1 MDAPPATPRPLVAHV
16 ATDAAIGRTFDYAV
30 PPALAASVGPGSL
43 VRVQFGHREIDALVL
58 DVSARSDHPGT
69 LKPVLG
75 AAAGKPW
82 LSAPLIRL
90 ARWMS
95 SYYLAPVELCLK
107 IMLPPVVRDGT
118 AEDGFKRRLVVR
130 RAHDQTPVAGRKSEG
145 RKSDKGLFDLETL
158 RPATAPSAAPRPTA
172 RQREILERLGDGE
185 ENVAGFCK
193 AWNVSP
199 PTLRKMA
206 AAGLVEIFEKVER
219 RDPLAGRRVLPS
231 KPLPLTDEQAAALAL
246 VRAACDA
253 PADGP
258 PPRPVLIRGVTA
270 SGKTEVYLQAI
281 AGELAKGRGAIVLV
295 PEIALTPQTIQRFAA
310 RFGNTV
316 AVLHS
321 QLGAGERHDEW
332 ARIRSGE
339 ARVVVGPRSAL
350 FAPVENLGL
359 IVVDEEHEPSYKQD
373 ETPRYNA
380 RDTAVVRAKF
390 ERCAVVLGS
399 ATPSLESWRN
409 AKEGKY
415 ALATLVRRAV
425 DSAELPRTIVVDM
438 RGEAAKAEGK
448 LPVFSETL
456 VQAVRRR
463 LELGEQTMLFLNRR
477 GWAPALACPAC
488 GHREECG
495 NCSVAMTWH
504 RDDAVLRCH
513 VCGAFRPAP
522 ERCPACGSPDYRFG
536 GVGTQRVEDVA
547 RRLFPRATV
556 ERMDVDVTTRKS
568 SHEEILGRFRAGKT
582 DILVGTQMI
591 AKGLDFP
598 NVTLAGILNADAGLA
613 IPDFRAAERTFQ
625 LVAQM
630 AGRTGRGLRPG
641 DVIVQTLSPDEPAI
655 ACARTEDFEGF
666 ARTELAERR
675 ELCYP
680 PFGHFH
686 CATFRSEN
694 REAAAAA
701 AARFAAAVGRSDR
714 YLLGDPAPAA
724 VEKAKGRWRFQVT
737 LRGPDPAVLLE
748 RLRAAVAATSAAAE
762 RDRVSVSVDV
772 DAIDA
777 F

>member
-193 AWNVSP
+193 AWNVAP

-772 DAIDA
+772 DAIGA

>member
-1 MDAPPATPRPLVAHV
+1 MSRMPGIPPEERPAVAHV
-16 ATDAAIGRTFDYAV
+16 ATDAAIGRTFDYAI
-30 PPALAASVGPGSL
+30 PPALAASVVPGAL
-43 VRVQFGHREIDALVL
+43 VRVQFGHREIEALVL
-58 DVSARSDHPGT
+58 GTSARSGHPGA

-82 LSAPLIRL
+82 LSPALIRL
-90 ARWMS
+90 AGWMS
-95 SYYLAPVELCLK
+95 SYYLAPIELCLK

-118 AEDGFKRRLVVR
+118 REDGFKRRLVVR
-130 RAHDQTPVAGRKSEG
+130 RA
-145 RKSDKGLFDLETL
+145 
-158 RPATAPSAAPRPTA
+158 RPADGGALPGLVPAPATA

-185 ENVAGFCK
+185 EAVAGFCK

-199 PTLRKMA
+199 PTLHKMA
-206 AAGLVEIFEKVER
+206 AAGLVEIEEKVER

-231 KPLPLTDEQAAALAL
+231 RPLPLTDEQAAALAL

-281 AGELAKGRGAIVLV
+281 AGELDKGRGAIVLV

-310 RFGNTV
+310 RFGDTV

-332 ARIRSGE
+332 ARIRDGS

-350 FAPVENLGL
+350 FAPVEKLGL

-380 RDTAVVRAKF
+380 RDTAVVRARF
-390 ERCAVVLGS
+390 EHCAVVLGS

-409 AKEGKY
+409 ALDGKY
-415 ALATLVRRAV
+415 ALATLARRAV
-425 DSAELPRTIVVDM
+425 DAAEPPHALVVDM
-438 RGEAAKAEGK
+438 RGETARAEGR
-448 LPVFSETL
+448 LPVFSDTL
-456 VQAVRRR
+456 VQAIRRR
-463 LELGEQTMLFLNRR
+463 LDLGEQTMLFLNRR
-477 GWAPALACPAC
+477 GYAPAVSCPAC
-488 GHREECG
+488 GHREECE

-504 RDDAVLRCH
+504 RDDGVLRCH

-522 ERCPACGSPDYRFG
+522 ARCPACGCPDYRYG
-536 GVGTQRVEDVA
+536 GVGTQRVEAVA
-547 RRLFPRATV
+547 RRLFPRASI
-556 ERMDVDVTTRKS
+556 ERMDVDATTRKS

-613 IPDFRAAERTFQ
+613 VPDFRAAERTFQ

-655 ACARTEDFEGF
+655 EFAKTEDFESF
-666 ARTELAERR
+666 ARGELAERR

-680 PFGHFH
+680 PYGHLH
-686 CATFRSEN
+686 CATFRSES

-714 YLLGDPAPAA
+714 YLLGDPAPAPI
-724 VEKAKGRWRFQVT
+724 EKAKGLWRFQVS
-737 LRGPDPAVLLE
+737 LRGPDPAILLE
-748 RLRAAVAATSAAAE
+748 RLRAAVAATAAAAE

-772 DAIDA
+772 DAVGA
-777 F
+777 L

>member
-1 MDAPPATPRPLVAHV
+1 MDGITQRTPRPDGVFPRRTVAHV
-16 ATDAAIGRTFDYAV
+16 ATDAAIGRTFDYAI
-30 PPALAASVGPGSL
+30 PPELAASVGPGSL
-43 VRVQFGHREIDALVL
+43 VRVEFGRRQIDALVL
-58 DVSARSDHPGT
+58 DVSDRSAHPGA

-82 LSAPLIRL
+82 LSAALIKL

-95 SYYLAPVELCLK
+95 SYYLAPIELCLK

-118 AEDGFKRRLVVR
+118 REDGFKRRLVVR
-130 RAHDQTPVAGRKSEG
+130 RARG
-145 RKSDKGLFDLETL
+145 
-158 RPATAPSAAPRPTA
+158 SAAAKPATA

-193 AWNVSP
+193 AWGVSP

-206 AAGLVEIFEKVER
+206 AAGLAEIFEKVER

-231 KPLPLTDEQAAALAL
+231 RPLPLTGEQAAALAL

-281 AGELAKGRGAIVLV
+281 AGELAAGRGAIVLV

-350 FAPVENLGL
+350 FAPVERLGL

-380 RDTAVVRAKF
+380 RDTAVVRARF
-390 ERCAVVLGS
+390 EHCAVVLGS

-409 AKEGKY
+409 AQDGKY
-415 ALATLVRRAV
+415 ALATMTRRAV
-425 DSAELPRTIVVDM
+425 GEAQLPRTVVVDM

-477 GWAPALACPAC
+477 GYAPTVTCPSC
-488 GHREECG
+488 GHREECSE
-495 NCSVAMTWH
+495 CSVPMTWH
-504 RDDAVLRCH
+504 RDDGVLRCH
-513 VCGAFRPAP
+513 VCGAFRSPP
-522 ERCPACGSPDYRFG
+522 RRCPACGCPDYRYG
-536 GVGTQRVEDVA
+536 GVGTQRVEAVA
-547 RRLFPRATV
+547 RRLFPGASV
-556 ERMDVDVTTRKS
+556 ERMDLDVTTRKS
-568 SHEEILGRFRAGKT
+568 SHEEILDRFRAGKT

-613 IPDFRAAERTFQ
+613 VPDFRAAERTFQ

-655 ACARTEDFEGF
+655 RLAAREDYEAF
-666 ARTELAERR
+666 ARGELAERL

-680 PFGHFH
+680 PFAHLH
-686 CATFRSEN
+686 CATFRSGN

-701 AARFAAAVGRSDR
+701 AARFAAAVGRSER
-714 YLLGDPAPAA
+714 YLLGDAAPAA
-724 VEKAKGRWRFQVT
+724 VEKAKGLWRFQVV
-737 LRGPDPAVLLE
+737 LRGPDPAALLE
-748 RLRAAVAATSAAAE
+748 RLRAALAATAAAAE

-772 DAIDA
+772 DAVGA

>member
-1 MDAPPATPRPLVAHV
+1 MSRMPGIPPEERPAVAHV
-16 ATDAAIGRTFDYAV
+16 ATDAAIGRTFDYAI
-30 PPALAASVGPGSL
+30 PPALAASVVPGAL
-43 VRVQFGHREIDALVL
+43 VRVQFGHREIEALVL
-58 DVSARSDHPGT
+58 GTSARSGHPGA

-82 LSAPLIRL
+82 LSPALIRL
-90 ARWMS
+90 AGWMS
-95 SYYLAPVELCLK
+95 SYYLAPIELCLK

-118 AEDGFKRRLVVR
+118 REDGFKRRLVVR
-130 RAHDQTPVAGRKSEG
+130 RA
-145 RKSDKGLFDLETL
+145 
-158 RPATAPSAAPRPTA
+158 RPADGGALPGLVPAPATA

-185 ENVAGFCK
+185 EAVAGFCK

-206 AAGLVEIFEKVER
+206 AAGLVEIEEKVER

-231 KPLPLTDEQAAALAL
+231 RPLPLTDEQAAALAL

-310 RFGNTV
+310 RFGDTV

-332 ARIRSGE
+332 ARIRDGS

-373 ETPRYNA
+373 ETPRYSA
-380 RDTAVVRAKF
+380 RDTAVVRARF
-390 ERCAVVLGS
+390 EHCAVVLGS

-409 AKEGKY
+409 AQEGKY
-415 ALATLVRRAV
+415 ALATLTHRAV
-425 DSAELPRTIVVDM
+425 DAAELPRTVVVDM
-438 RGEAAKAEGK
+438 RGESAKAGGK
-448 LPVFSETL
+448 LPVFSDTL
-456 VQAVRRR
+456 VEAIRRR
-463 LELGEQTMLFLNRR
+463 LDLGEQTMLFLNRR
-477 GWAPALACPAC
+477 GYAPAVSCPAC
-488 GHREECG
+488 GHREECED
-495 NCSVAMTWH
+495 CSVAMTWH
-504 RDDAVLRCH
+504 RDDGVLRCH

-522 ERCPACGSPDYRFG
+522 ERCPACGCPDYRYG
-536 GVGTQRVEDVA
+536 GVGTQRVEAVA
-547 RRLFPRATV
+547 RKLFPRATI

-641 DVIVQTLSPDEPAI
+641 DVIVQTLSPEEPAI
-655 ACARTEDFEGF
+655 ALAGKEDFESF
-666 ARTELAERR
+666 ARGELAERR

-680 PFGHFH
+680 PYAHLH
-686 CATFRSEN
+686 CATFRSES

-701 AARFAAAVGRSDR
+701 AARFAAAIGRSDR
-714 YLLGDPAPAA
+714 YLLGDPAPAPI
-724 VEKAKGRWRFQVT
+724 EKAKGAWRFQVS

-748 RLRAAVAATSAAAE
+748 RLRAAAAATAPAAD
-762 RDRVSVSVDV
+762 RDRVSVSID
-772 DAIDA
+772 IDA
-777 F
+777 VGAL